1 MMVNPYS
8 GTNFFEF
15 FAVLGKRILQF
26 VTGHG
31 SPLWADEVQLAVLA
45 CSAIAC
51 GLIGPFLVLK
61 RMSMF
66 ANSLSHTTLLG
77 VAGAF
82 LFASHWWGSGMTD
95 LTTLL
100 LGACI
105 AALLTAGLTEVLSRI
120 FRLAPDASIGLSF
133 TTLFAIGVIVV
144 SVFTKDA
151 HLSTEAVTGNC
162 DALQLSDLRLAA
174 SIALLNIAFVSVFYR
189 PLMLM
194 SFDESFLRALGF
206 SAPLWRFCLFFL
218 TAFTVVGSFRAVGV
232 LVVLALLMGPYLT
245 VRLFCHRLTRLVVW
259 APLCGLGIVLL
270 SVAMSRAMLSGFG
283 VALSTGGILSL
294 TTAVVF
300 LGAALVR
307 KLAVKI
313 NSSQAPGSCGKLE

>member
-1 MMVNPYS
+1 MNPYS
-8 GTNFFEF
+8 GANFFEF
-15 FAVLGKRILQF
+15 FLILAKRIWQF
-26 VTGHG
+26 TTGNG
-31 SPLWADEVQLAVLA
+31 LSLCSDEVQLAVLA

-66 ANSLSHTTLLG
+66 ANSLSHTILLG
-77 VAGAF
+77 IAGAF

-95 LTTLL
+95 LSTLL
-100 LGACI
+100 LGAGF
-105 AALLTAGLTEVLSRI
+105 AAILTAGLTEILSRI
-120 FRLAPDASIGLSF
+120 FRLAPDASIGLTF
-133 TTLFAIGVIVV
+133 TTLFAIGVIIV

-162 DALQLSDLRLAA
+162 DALQLSDLKLAG
-174 SIALLNIAFVSVFYR
+174 SIALLNMAAVVVFYR

-206 SAPLWRFCLFFL
+206 SAPVWRFCLFFL

-245 VRLFCHRLTRLVVW
+245 LRLFCHRLNRLVVW
-259 APLCGLGIVLL
+259 TPLCGLGIVLV
-270 SVAMSRAMLSGFG
+270 SVAISRGVLSSSG

-294 TTAVVF
+294 VTVFVF
-300 LGAALVR
+300 LGGALVR
-307 KLAVKI
+307 KLGRREIRVS
-313 NSSQAPGSCGKLE
+313 N